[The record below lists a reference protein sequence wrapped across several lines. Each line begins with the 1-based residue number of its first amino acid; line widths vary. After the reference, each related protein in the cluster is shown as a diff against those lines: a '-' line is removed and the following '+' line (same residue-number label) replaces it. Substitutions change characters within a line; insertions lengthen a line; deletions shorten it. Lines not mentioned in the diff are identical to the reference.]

1 MAITLTKSYQK
12 IATIKLTYG
21 EIRTYAKYTAQDTVN
36 NKTTYYLKSTYY
48 VSSMNYVS
56 FDSATAKLDGTSKSY
71 GYTKMQKGE
80 TIIQEVQR
88 TVNHNNDGSSPTK
101 SVKTEWSATFGGGGT
116 STASIVMP
124 KINRLA
130 TITSAT
136 DFTDEENPIIKFNNP
151 AGFSVYPYL
160 NFYDDNNELVYQ
172 LIRNSVSAT
181 SPYEWNITTEERNAL
196 WLATNKQKKYTVTVG
211 VDTYNNTTKL
221 GYDSKP
227 QIMSYVN
234 AEPTQS
240 TTFTEQNQKVIDVL
254 NSSSANTLIQNASVV
269 KLETTPTMKKKST
282 VEKVLFEHN
291 NISIP
296 ADPSSYNYSFV
307 AKNSKFKVTVIDSRG
322 YSVSTEYTKDVIE
335 YLPINIDNFSFK
347 RENPTSSNIKLNA
360 QISYKQTSFNSVNNA
375 PTIAWKMA
383 VDGQLNTLTADD
395 YVVDSENNT
404 ITISNLML
412 SNILPYKQDNRF
424 YLYANDLLT
433 KDEENLFVTKGIPT
447 FDAGEH
453 DFQVNG
459 TLNIADENR
468 ENIKTLL
475 DYTHPVG
482 EVYTTT
488 NESFNPNS
496 YWGGTWE
503 KLTADAYFKIVTS
516 NAGQLDGTSSEHKI
530 PLSSMPKHNH
540 ATQGYIRTHH
550 NIADGAQCVA
560 RTKISGDPID
570 SSVIQNTG
578 GGEAY
583 YPYYYGVYAWLRK
596 E

>member
-1 MAITLTKSYQK
+1 MATILKEAKFNGANGSHFKIRLSYDLSQSQANNTSTIKYYLYMISMDGYSGSGATARGYINGGQVGTFTSIGVNATKQIGTKS
-12 IATIKLTYG
+12 I
-21 EIRTYAKYTAQDTVN
+21 TV
-36 NKTTYYLKSTYY
+36 T
-48 VSSMNYVS
+48 
-56 FDSATAKLDGTSKSY
+56 
-71 GYTKMQKGE
+71 
-80 TIIQEVQR
+80 
-88 TVNHNNDGSSPTK
+88 HNNDGTK
-101 SVKTEWSATFGGGGT
+101 SVSYSASVDTSWSLGDASLSGT
-116 STASIVMP
+116 LTLP

-130 TITSAT
+130 TVTSAS
-136 DFTDEENPIIKFNNP
+136 DFTDEENPIIEFKNP

-160 NFYDDNNELVYQ
+160 NFYDDNNQLVYQ

-181 SPYEWNITTEERNAL
+181 SPYKWNITAEERNAL
-196 WLATNKQKKYTVTVG
+196 WLATNKQKKYTVNVG

-296 ADPSSYNYSFV
+296 ADSSSYSYSFV

-322 YSVSTEYTKDVIE
+322 YSVSTEYTKDIVE

-360 QISYKQTSFNSVNNA
+360 QISYKQTSFNSVSNV
-375 PTIAWKMA
+375 PTISWKMTA
-383 VDGQLNTLTADD
+383 NGQLNTLTTDD
-395 YVVDSENNT
+395 YVVNSENNT
-404 ITISNLML
+404 ITVSNLIL
-412 SNILPYKQDNRF
+412 SNILSYKQDNRF
-424 YLYANDLLT
+424 YLYVNDLLT

-447 FDAGEH
+447 FDSGEH

-482 EVYTTT
+482 EVYITT
-488 NESFNPNS
+488 NESFNPNL

-503 KLTADAYFKIVTS
+503 QLTADAYLKIVTS
-516 NAGQLDGTSSEHKI
+516 NGGDLGGTASDHKI
-530 PLSSMPKHNH
+530 PLSSIPSHRH
-540 ATQGYIRTHH
+540 TLSGYKGAAAW
-550 NIADGAQCVA
+550 ADG
-560 RTKISGDPID
+560 KIWNRGGGSG
-570 SSVIQNTG
+570 SGNTPVTNYTDYTG
-578 GGEAY
+578 SGEAY
-583 YPYYYGVYAWLRK
+583 YPYFYGIYAWLRK

>member
-1 MAITLTKSYQK
+1 MAIKLTKSYQK

-21 EIRTYAKYTAQDTVN
+21 EIRTYAKYTAQDTMN

-48 VSSMNYVS
+48 ISSTNYVA
-56 FDSATAKLDGTSKSY
+56 FDSATAKLDGTPKSY
-71 GYTKMQKGE
+71 GHTRMPKGE
-80 TIIQEVQR
+80 TTIQEVQR
-88 TVNHNNDGSSPTK
+88 TVTHNNDGSSPTK

-130 TITSAT
+130 TVTST
-136 DFTDEENPIIKFNNP
+136 SDFTDEENPIIEFKNP

-160 NFYDDNNELVYQ
+160 NFYDDNNQLVYQ

-181 SPYEWNITTEERNAL
+181 SPYKWNITTEERNAL
-196 WLATNKQKKYTVTVG
+196 WLATNKQKKYTVNVG

-269 KLETTPTMKKKST
+269 KLETTPTTKKKST

-291 NISIP
+291 NISVP
-296 ADPSSYNYSFV
+296 ADPSSYSYSFV
-307 AKNSKFKVTVIDSRG
+307 AKSSKFKVTVVDSRG
-322 YSVSTEYTKDVIE
+322 YSVSTEYTKDIVE

-404 ITISNLML
+404 ITISNLIL
-412 SNILPYKQDNRF
+412 SNILSYKQGNRF
-424 YLYANDLLT
+424 YLYVNDLLT
-433 KDEENLFVTKGIPT
+433 EDEENTFLPKGIPT

-516 NAGQLDGTSSEHKI
+516 NAGQLGGTSSEHKI

-540 ATQGYIRTHH
+540 TTQGYVRTHDRV
-550 NIADGAQCVA
+550 DGGGQCVA

-570 SSVIQNTG
+570 SSVIQNAG

-583 YPYYYGVYAWLRK
+583 YPYFYGIYAWLRK
-596 E
+596 K

>member
-1 MAITLTKSYQK
+1 MATILKEAKFNGTNGSHFKIRLSYDLSQSQANNTSTIKYYLYMISMDGYSGSGATARGYINGVQVGTFTSIGVNATKQIGTKS
-12 IATIKLTYG
+12 I
-21 EIRTYAKYTAQDTVN
+21 TV
-36 NKTTYYLKSTYY
+36 T
-48 VSSMNYVS
+48 
-56 FDSATAKLDGTSKSY
+56 
-71 GYTKMQKGE
+71 
-80 TIIQEVQR
+80 
-88 TVNHNNDGSSPTK
+88 HNNDGTK
-101 SVKTEWSATFGGGGT
+101 SVSYSASVDTSWSLGDASLSGT
-116 STASIVMP
+116 LTLP

-130 TITSAT
+130 TVTSAS
-136 DFTDEENPIIKFNNP
+136 DFTDEENPIIEFKNP

-160 NFYDDNNELVYQ
+160 NFYDDNNQLVYQ

-181 SPYEWNITTEERNAL
+181 SPYKWNITTEERNAL

-227 QIMSYVN
+227 QTMSYVN

-240 TTFTEQNQKVIDVL
+240 TTFAEQNQKVIDVL
-254 NSSSANTLIQNASVV
+254 NSLSANTLIQNASIV
-269 KLETTPTMKKKST
+269 KLETAPATKKKST
-282 VEKVLFEHN
+282 VEKILFEHN
-291 NISIP
+291 NISIS
-296 ADPSSYNYSFV
+296 ADPSSYSYSFI
-307 AKNSKFKVTVIDSRG
+307 AKNSKFKVTVVDSRG
-322 YSVSTEYTKDVIE
+322 YSVETEYTKDIVE

-375 PTIAWKMA
+375 PTIAWKMTA
-383 VDGQLNTLTADD
+383 DGQLNTLTTDD

-404 ITISNLML
+404 ITISNLIL
-412 SNILPYKQDNRF
+412 SNILSYKQDNRF
-424 YLYANDLLT
+424 YLYVNDLLT

-447 FDAGEH
+447 FDSGEH

-503 KLTADAYFKIVTS
+503 KLTADAYLKIVTS
-516 NAGQLDGTSSEHKI
+516 NGGDLGGTASDHKI
-530 PLSSMPKHNH
+530 PLSSIPSHRH
-540 ATQGYIRTHH
+540 ALSGYKGAAAW
-550 NIADGAQCVA
+550 ADG
-560 RTKISGDPID
+560 KIWNRGGGAGSG
-570 SSVIQNTG
+570 NTPVTNYTDYTG
-578 GGEAY
+578 SGEAY
-583 YPYYYGVYAWLRK
+583 YPYYYGVYAWLRTL
-596 E
+596 

>member
-1 MAITLTKSYQK
+1 MAIKLTKSYQK

-21 EIRTYAKYTAQDTVN
+21 EIRTYAKYSAQDTVN

-48 VSSMNYVS
+48 ISSTNYVA
-56 FDSATAKLDGTSKSY
+56 FDSATAKLDGTPKSY
-71 GYTKMQKGE
+71 GYTRMPKGE
-80 TIIQEVQR
+80 TTIQEVQR
-88 TVNHNNDGSSPTK
+88 TVTHNNDGSSPTK

-130 TITSAT
+130 IVTST
-136 DFTDEENPIIKFNNP
+136 SDFTDEENPIIKFNNP

-160 NFYDDNNELVYQ
+160 NFYDDNNQLVYQ

-211 VDTYNNTTKL
+211 VDTYNNGTKL

-227 QIMSYVN
+227 QTMSYVN
-234 AEPTQS
+234 AEPAQS

-269 KLETTPTMKKKST
+269 KLETTPTTKKKST

-291 NISIP
+291 NSIP

-347 RENPTSSNIKLNA
+347 RENPASSNIKLNA
-360 QISYKQTSFNSVNNA
+360 QISYKQTSFNLVNNA

-383 VDGQLNTLTADD
+383 VDGQLNALTADD

-412 SNILPYKQDNRF
+412 SNILPYKKGNRF
-424 YLYANDLLT
+424 YLYVNDLLT
-433 KDEENLFVTKGIPT
+433 EDKENLPVTQGIPT
-447 FDAGEH
+447 FEAGEH

-503 KLTADAYFKIVTS
+503 KLTADAYFKIVIS
-516 NAGQLDGTSSEHKI
+516 NAGQLNGTSSEHKI

-540 ATQGYIRTHH
+540 TTQGYVRTHDRV
-550 NIADGAQCVA
+550 DGGGQCVA

-570 SSVIQNTG
+570 SSVIQNAG

>member
-1 MAITLTKSYQK
+1 MATILKEAKFNGTNGSHFKIRLSYDLSQSQANNTSTIKYYLYMISMDGYSGSGATARGYINGVQVGAFTSIGVNATKQIGTKS
-12 IATIKLTYG
+12 I
-21 EIRTYAKYTAQDTVN
+21 TVTHN
-36 NKTTYYLKSTYY
+36 
-48 VSSMNYVS
+48 
-56 FDSATAKLDGTSKSY
+56 DDGK
-71 GYTKMQKGE
+71 
-80 TIIQEVQR
+80 
-88 TVNHNNDGSSPTK
+88 K
-101 SVKTEWSATFGGGGT
+101 SVSYSASVDTSWSLGDASLSGT
-116 STASIVMP
+116 LILP

-130 TITSAT
+130 TVTSAS
-136 DFTDEENPIIKFNNP
+136 DFTDEENPIIEFKNP

-160 NFYDDNNELVYQ
+160 NFYDDNNQLVYQ

-181 SPYEWNITTEERNAL
+181 SPYKWNITTEERNAL

-221 GYDSKP
+221 GYDSKT
-227 QIMSYVN
+227 QTMSYVN

-269 KLETTPTMKKKST
+269 KLETTPTTKKKST
-282 VEKVLFEHN
+282 VEKILFEHN
-291 NISIP
+291 NISIS
-296 ADPSSYNYSFV
+296 ADPSSYSYSFI
-307 AKNSKFKVTVIDSRG
+307 AKNSKFKVTVVDSRG
-322 YSVSTEYTKDVIE
+322 YSVSTEYTKDIVE

-347 RENPTSSNIKLNA
+347 RENSTSSNIKLNA

-404 ITISNLML
+404 ITISNLIL
-412 SNILPYKQDNRF
+412 SNILSYKQGNRF
-424 YLYANDLLT
+424 YLYVNDLLT
-433 KDEENLFVTKGIPT
+433 EDEENTFLPKGIPT

-488 NESFNPNS
+488 NESFNPNL

-503 KLTADAYFKIVTS
+503 QLTADAYFKIVTS
-516 NAGQLDGTSSEHKI
+516 NAGQLGGTSSEHKI
-530 PLSSMPKHNH
+530 PMSSMPKHNH
-540 ATQGYIRTHH
+540 ATQGYVRTHDRV
-550 NIADGAQCVA
+550 DGGGQCVA
-560 RTKISGDPID
+560 RTKINGDPID
-570 SSVIQNTG
+570 SSVIQNAG

>member
-1 MAITLTKSYQK
+1 M
-12 IATIKLTYG
+12 
-21 EIRTYAKYTAQDTVN
+21 
-36 NKTTYYLKSTYY
+36 
-48 VSSMNYVS
+48 
-56 FDSATAKLDGTSKSY
+56 
-71 GYTKMQKGE
+71 
-80 TIIQEVQR
+80 
-88 TVNHNNDGSSPTK
+88 
-101 SVKTEWSATFGGGGT
+101 
-116 STASIVMP
+116 
-124 KINRLA
+124 
-130 TITSAT
+130 
-136 DFTDEENPIIKFNNP
+136 
-151 AGFSVYPYL
+151 
-160 NFYDDNNELVYQ
+160 
-172 LIRNSVSAT
+172 
-181 SPYEWNITTEERNAL
+181 
-196 WLATNKQKKYTVTVG
+196 
-211 VDTYNNTTKL
+211 
-221 GYDSKP
+221 
-227 QIMSYVN
+227 
-234 AEPTQS
+234 
-240 TTFTEQNQKVIDVL
+240 
-254 NSSSANTLIQNASVV
+254 
-269 KLETTPTMKKKST
+269 
-282 VEKVLFEHN
+282 
-291 NISIP
+291 
-296 ADPSSYNYSFV
+296 
-307 AKNSKFKVTVIDSRG
+307 
-322 YSVSTEYTKDVIE
+322 
-335 YLPINIDNFSFK
+335 
-347 RENPTSSNIKLNA
+347 
-360 QISYKQTSFNSVNNA
+360 
-375 PTIAWKMA
+375 
-383 VDGQLNTLTADD
+383 DGQLNTLTTDD

-404 ITISNLML
+404 ITISNLIL
-412 SNILPYKQDNRF
+412 SNILSYKQDNRF
-424 YLYANDLLT
+424 YLYVNDLLT
-433 KDEENLFVTKGIPT
+433 EDEENLFVTKGIPT

-488 NESFNPNS
+488 NESFNPNL

>member
-1 MAITLTKSYQK
+1 MATILKEAKFNGTNGSHFKIRLSYDLSQSQANNTSTIKYYLYMISMDGYSGSGATARGYINGVQVGTFTSIGVNATKQIGTKS
-12 IATIKLTYG
+12 I
-21 EIRTYAKYTAQDTVN
+21 TV
-36 NKTTYYLKSTYY
+36 T
-48 VSSMNYVS
+48 
-56 FDSATAKLDGTSKSY
+56 
-71 GYTKMQKGE
+71 
-80 TIIQEVQR
+80 
-88 TVNHNNDGSSPTK
+88 HNNDGTK
-101 SVKTEWSATFGGGGT
+101 SVSYSASVDTSWSLGDASLSGT
-116 STASIVMP
+116 LTLP

-130 TITSAT
+130 TVTSAS
-136 DFTDEENPIIKFNNP
+136 DFTDEENPIIEFKNP

-160 NFYDDNNELVYQ
+160 NFYDDNNQLVYQ

-181 SPYEWNITTEERNAL
+181 SPYKWNITTEERNAL

-227 QIMSYVN
+227 QTMSYVN

-240 TTFTEQNQKVIDVL
+240 TTFAEQNQKVIDVL
-254 NSSSANTLIQNASVV
+254 NSLSANTLIQNASIV
-269 KLETTPTMKKKST
+269 KLETAPATKKKST
-282 VEKVLFEHN
+282 VEKILFEHN
-291 NISIP
+291 NISIS
-296 ADPSSYNYSFV
+296 ADPSSYSYSFI
-307 AKNSKFKVTVIDSRG
+307 AKNSKFKVTVVDSRG
-322 YSVSTEYTKDVIE
+322 YSVETEYTKDIVE

-347 RENPTSSNIKLNA
+347 RENSTSSNIKLNA

-375 PTIAWKMA
+375 PTIAWKMTA
-383 VDGQLNTLTADD
+383 DGQLNTLTTDD

-404 ITISNLML
+404 ITISNLIL
-412 SNILPYKQDNRF
+412 SNILSYKQDNRF
-424 YLYANDLLT
+424 YLYVNDLLT

-447 FDAGEH
+447 FDSGEH

-516 NAGQLDGTSSEHKI
+516 NAGQLNGTSSEHKI

-540 ATQGYIRTHH
+540 TTQGYVRTHDRV
-550 NIADGAQCVA
+550 DGGGQCVA

-570 SSVIQNTG
+570 SSVIQNAG

-583 YPYYYGVYAWLRK
+583 YPYYYGVYAWLRTL
-596 E
+596 

>member
-1 MAITLTKSYQK
+1 MATILKEAKFNGANGSHFKIRLSYDLSQSQVNNTSTIKYYLYMISMDGYSGSGATARGYINGGQVGTFTSIGVNATKQIGTKS
-12 IATIKLTYG
+12 I
-21 EIRTYAKYTAQDTVN
+21 TV
-36 NKTTYYLKSTYY
+36 T
-48 VSSMNYVS
+48 
-56 FDSATAKLDGTSKSY
+56 
-71 GYTKMQKGE
+71 
-80 TIIQEVQR
+80 
-88 TVNHNNDGSSPTK
+88 HNNDGTK
-101 SVKTEWSATFGGGGT
+101 SVSYSASVDTSWSLGDASLSGT
-116 STASIVMP
+116 LTLP

-130 TITSAT
+130 TVTSAS
-136 DFTDEENPIIKFNNP
+136 DFTDEENPIIEFKNP

-160 NFYDDNNELVYQ
+160 NFYDDNNQLVYQ

-181 SPYEWNITTEERNAL
+181 SPYKWNITTEERNAL
-196 WLATNKQKKYTVTVG
+196 WLATNKQKKYTVNVG
-211 VDTYNNTTKL
+211 VDTYNGTTKL
-221 GYDSKP
+221 GNNSKP

-269 KLETTPTMKKKST
+269 KLETTPTTKKKST

-296 ADPSSYNYSFV
+296 ADSSSYSYSFV
-307 AKNSKFKVTVIDSRG
+307 AKNSKFKVTVVDSRG
-322 YSVSTEYTKDVIE
+322 YSVSTEYTKDIVE

-375 PTIAWKMA
+375 PTIAWKMTA
-383 VDGQLNTLTADD
+383 DGQLNTLTADD

-404 ITISNLML
+404 ITVSNLIL
-412 SNILPYKQDNRF
+412 SNILSYKQGNRF
-424 YLYANDLLT
+424 YLYVNDLLT
-433 KDEENLFVTKGIPT
+433 KDEENTFLPKGIPT

-516 NAGQLDGTSSEHKI
+516 NAGQLGGTSSEHKI

-540 ATQGYIRTHH
+540 PTQGYVRTHDKV
-550 NIADGAQCVA
+550 AGGGQCVA

-570 SSVIQNTG
+570 SGVIQNAG

-583 YPYYYGVYAWLRK
+583 YPYFYGVYAWLRTL
-596 E
+596 